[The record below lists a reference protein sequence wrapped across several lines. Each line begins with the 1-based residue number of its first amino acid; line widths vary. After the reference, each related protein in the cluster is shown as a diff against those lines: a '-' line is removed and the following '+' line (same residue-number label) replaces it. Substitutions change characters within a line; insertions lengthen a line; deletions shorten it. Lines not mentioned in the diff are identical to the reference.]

1 MSLSVVAPPAVSGPT
16 GLLGSRRA
24 PARPSSARMTRPA
37 APDAARQAEA
47 AHEAQ
52 LLQRVAAGDRGAPL
66 EELYDRYERRVWAV
80 GLRRLRDRGAA
91 EDLVQETFVRLWRA
105 APRFD
110 PERGTVGALLMTI
123 AYRAAS
129 DLGRRRAGETTVVSL
144 DVDVADGP
152 AEPHGG
158 TEQEE
163 QLLLRDELQT
173 ALSALSDEQREI
185 LRLHFQEDL
194 TQAEIASRLDL
205 PLGTV
210 KSRVFYGLRHLR
222 ATLSE
227 QRDG

>member
-1 MSLSVVAPPAVSGPT
+1 MRPT
-16 GLLGSRRA
+16 SRRVN
-24 PARPSSARMTRPA
+24 RTRA
-37 APDAARQAEA
+37 ADAADAAREAE
-47 AHEAQ
+47 
-52 LLQRVAAGDRGAPL
+52 LLRRVAAGDRGAPL
-66 EELYDRYERRVWAV
+66 EELYDRYHRRVWAV

-129 DLGRRRAGETTVVSL
+129 DLGRRRAGEAPVVSL
-144 DVDVADGP
+144 DVESADTP
-152 AEPHGG
+152 ADPAAG

-163 QLLLRDELQT
+163 QLLLRDELQA
-173 ALSALSDEQREI
+173 ALATLSDDQREI

-194 TQAEIASRLDL
+194 TQTQIAERLGL

-222 ATLSE
+222 TALAE
-227 QRDG
+227 GQDG